1 MKDSKFVS
9 YSINLGSYLKAY
21 GIEINYG
28 KDTQGRVFLYTD
40 NTEEVRELVE
50 QYKHDE
56 ELHSFLKEFA
66 VIRTKVNALKSK
78 R

>member
-1 MKDSKFVS
+1 MEDNKFIS

-21 GIEINYG
+21 GIEINYD
-28 KDTQGRVFLYTD
+28 KDTQGRVFLYMD

-50 QYKHDE
+50 KYKHDE

-66 VIRTKVNALKSK
+66 IIRTKVRALKYK
-78 R
+78 K

>member
-1 MKDSKFVS
+1 MEDSKFVS

-28 KDTQGRVFLYTD
+28 KDNQGRVFLYTD
-40 NTEEVRELVE
+40 NTKEVRELVE
-50 QYKHDE
+50 RYKHDE

-66 VIRTKVNALKSK
+66 VIKSK
-78 R
+78 MKVLKN